1 MVHWLELQ
9 PQCGTSSGARLG
21 LKHQWII
28 GKKKLESFFF
38 AQAFLKLHC
47 WSLVNRIQLSM
58 TSLPSWVFTSFGGWQ
73 LLHLRTLFS
82 DLFTQRR
89 GGGGR
94 SAGNWNILLKTPRK
108 IFFFMV
114 LFHFLSITGLSTE
127 HMQLTD
133 RKKYLDINLLI
144 HFLRDFFF
152 LPYSTFTSTFF

>member
-1 MVHWLELQ
+1 MI
-9 PQCGTSSGARLG
+9 R
-21 LKHQWII
+21 II
-28 GKKKLESFFF
+28 SKAALH
-38 AQAFLKLHC
+38 HC
-47 WSLVNRIQLSM
+47 WSLVNRILYFVTLRLSM

-94 SAGNWNILLKTPRK
+94 SAGNWNILSKNTSENLL
-108 IFFFMV
+108 FMV
-114 LFHFLSITGLSTE
+114 LLHFLSITGLSTE

-152 LPYSTFTSTFF
+152 LLYSTFTSTFSQFLFRSASLCCVQ